1 MKALILNLGGTST
14 KVAIY
19 DENQMILKESI
30 RHPSEEIEGFKKIWA
45 QYEYRKERILGF
57 LNKNNLSIHD
67 IELFISR
74 GPSVKP
80 LESGVYEVNESM
92 VTDAKSGEYG
102 QHVCNLGCA
111 IALSFAKENGRKALI
126 ADPPCV
132 DEMIPIA
139 RYTGLPE
146 ITRHSYFQALSHK
159 AFGRF
164 IAANLGK
171 TYEESNIVIT
181 HLGSGISCGT
191 HKKGKVIDITNGL
204 DGDAPFGMDRS
215 GTLPAADWKKLIQS
229 QKYSEEE
236 LDYMLN
242 GGGGLMAH
250 LGTNNGEEIE
260 KRILS
265 GDKKAQEVFEAMA
278 FQVSKAVGAAA
289 GAMGEQPDAIGI
301 TGGLAHSARF
311 VDFIKKHVWWMAP
324 IYVKPDIDE
333 LDALSSVCIPAYLGE
348 IEIKV
353 YT

>member
-1 MKALILNLGGTST
+1 MKALIMNLGGTST
-14 KVAIY
+14 KVAVC
-19 DENQMILKESI
+19 EGEKMILKESI
-30 RHPSEEIEGFKKIWA
+30 RHPSEEIEGYKRIWE
-45 QYEYRKERILGF
+45 QYDYRKERVLGF
-57 LNKNNLSIHD
+57 LKEHQLSIHD

-80 LESGVYEVNESM
+80 LSSGVYEINETM
-92 VTDAKSGEYG
+92 VSDARSGDYG

-111 IALSFAKENGRKALI
+111 IALSFAQENGKKALI

-139 RYTGLPE
+139 RYTGLPQ

-164 IAANLGK
+164 IAEKLGK
-171 TYEESNIVIT
+171 SYEKSTIVIT

-191 HKKGKVIDITNGL
+191 HKNGKVIDITNGL

-229 QKYSEEE
+229 EKYTKQE

-260 KRILS
+260 RRIEQ
-265 GDKKAQEVFEAMA
+265 GDSEALEVFEAMA
-278 FQVSKAVGAAA
+278 FQVSKAIGAAA
-289 GAMGEQPDAIGI
+289 GAMGAQPDAIGI
-301 TGGLAHSARF
+301 TGGLAHSERF
-311 VDFIKKHVWWMAP
+311 VDFIKKQVWWMAP

-333 LDALSSVCIPAYLGE
+333 LEALSSVCIPAYLGD
-348 IEIKV
+348 IEIKN
-353 YT
+353 YE

>member
-14 KVAIY
+14 KIALCE
-19 DENQMILKESI
+19 DEKIILKETI
-30 RHPSEEIEGFKKIWA
+30 RHSTEELEGFKKIWD
-45 QYEYRKERILGF
+45 QYDYRMASILSF
-57 LNKNNLSIHD
+57 LKINQLSVSELD
-67 IELFISR
+67 LFISR

-80 LESGVYEVNESM
+80 LESGVYEINEAM
-92 VTDAKSGEYG
+92 VTDAKSGEFG

-111 IALSFAKENGRKALI
+111 IALAFAQENGKTALI

-139 RYTGLPE
+139 RYTGLPQ

-164 IAANLGK
+164 IASKLEK
-171 TYEESNIVIT
+171 DYRELSIVIT

-191 HKKGKVIDITNGL
+191 HKNGKVIDITNGL

-229 QKYSEEE
+229 GNYTNEE

-260 KRILS
+260 RRIKQ
-265 GDKKAQEVFEAMA
+265 GDAKALEVFEAMA
-278 FQVSKAVGAAA
+278 FQVSKAIGAAA
-289 GAMGEQPDAIGI
+289 GAMGGRPDAIGI
-301 TGGLAHSARF
+301 TGGLAHSKHF

-333 LDALSSVCIPAYLGE
+333 LEALSSVCIPAYFGE
-348 IEIKV
+348 IEIKD
-353 YT
+353 Y

>member
-1 MKALILNLGGTST
+1 MKALIMNLGGTST

-19 DENQMILKESI
+19 VGNKKILSDTI
-30 RHPSEEIEGFKKIWA
+30 RHPAKETEGYKRIWE
-45 QYEYRKERILGF
+45 QYDYRKQGILDF
-57 LNKNNLSIHD
+57 LKNHQLSIHD

-80 LESGVYEVNESM
+80 LESGVYEVNEAM
-92 VTDAKSGEYG
+92 VVDARSGDYG
-102 QHVCNLGCA
+102 QHVCNLGCG
-111 IALSFAKENGRKALI
+111 IALDFAKENGKMALI

-139 RYTGLPE
+139 RYTGLPQ
-146 ITRHSYFQALSHK
+146 IARHSYFQALSHK

-164 IAANLGK
+164 IASK
-171 TYEESNIVIT
+171 MDKKYEEINIVIT

-215 GTLPAADWKKLIQS
+215 GTLPAADWKKMIQS
-229 QKYSEEE
+229 EKYTNDE

-260 KRILS
+260 RRIMK
-265 GDKKAQEVFEAMA
+265 GDTQAQEVFEAMA
-278 FQVSKAVGAAA
+278 FQVSKAIGAAA
-289 GAMGEQPDAIGI
+289 AAMGEQPDAIGI
-301 TGGLAHSARF
+301 TGGLANSERF
-311 VDFIKKHVWWMAP
+311 VDFVKKHVWWMAP
-324 IYVKPDIDE
+324 IFVKPDIDE
-333 LDALSSVCIPAYLGE
+333 LDALSTVCIPAYSGD
-348 IEIKV
+348 IEVKE
-353 YT
+353 YK